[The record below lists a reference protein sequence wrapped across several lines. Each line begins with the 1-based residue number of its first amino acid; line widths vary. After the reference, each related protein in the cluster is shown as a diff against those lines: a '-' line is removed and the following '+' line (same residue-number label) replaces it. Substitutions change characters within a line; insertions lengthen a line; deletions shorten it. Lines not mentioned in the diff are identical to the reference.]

1 MLATALN
8 TTQIHLLEMFS
19 YAKIEEALNDIKK
32 ALFEYFA
39 DKAEAEMDKLWESGK
54 WNNEINENILNEH
67 LRTEYK

>member
-8 TTQIHLLEMFS
+8 PTQIHLLEMFS
-19 YAKIEEALNDIKK
+19 YAKTEEALNDIKK

>member
-8 TTQIHLLEMFS
+8 PTQIHLLEMFS
-19 YAKIEEALNDIKK
+19 YAKTPESLNSIKK

-39 DKAEAEMDKLWESGK
+39 NKVEDEMDKLWDNGQ
-54 WNNEINENILNEH
+54 WDNETNENILKEH

>member
-1 MLATALN
+1 
-8 TTQIHLLEMFS
+8 MFS
-19 YAKIEEALNDIKK
+19 YAKTEEALNDIKK